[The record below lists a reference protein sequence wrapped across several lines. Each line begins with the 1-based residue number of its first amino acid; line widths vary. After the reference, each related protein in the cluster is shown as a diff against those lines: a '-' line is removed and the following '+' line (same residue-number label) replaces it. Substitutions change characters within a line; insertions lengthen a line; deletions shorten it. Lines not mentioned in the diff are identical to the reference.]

1 MSFPGKFTMMFGQ
14 ASLKVILYNYHQV
27 LIIDV
32 ADREIKDL
40 IDRTKPDHNKI
51 EKIIDIKFGKMAYG
65 RFQCLIAA
73 KEIGKKNIIIMDLLG
88 QSMNRNMTYVDNVPI
103 VKISIKNDNAA
114 MSNGTENYVLQW
126 DETRKAYEQKQID
139 FSIADDR

>member
-1 MSFPGKFTMMFGQ
+1 
-14 ASLKVILYNYHQV
+14 
-27 LIIDV
+27 
-32 ADREIKDL
+32 
-40 IDRTKPDHNKI
+40 
-51 EKIIDIKFGKMAYG
+51 
-65 RFQCLIAA
+65 
-73 KEIGKKNIIIMDLLG
+73 
-88 QSMNRNMTYVDNVPI
+88 MTYVDNDPI

>member
-1 MSFPGKFTMMFGQ
+1 
-14 ASLKVILYNYHQV
+14 
-27 LIIDV
+27 
-32 ADREIKDL
+32 
-40 IDRTKPDHNKI
+40 
-51 EKIIDIKFGKMAYG
+51 
-65 RFQCLIAA
+65 
-73 KEIGKKNIIIMDLLG
+73 MDLLG